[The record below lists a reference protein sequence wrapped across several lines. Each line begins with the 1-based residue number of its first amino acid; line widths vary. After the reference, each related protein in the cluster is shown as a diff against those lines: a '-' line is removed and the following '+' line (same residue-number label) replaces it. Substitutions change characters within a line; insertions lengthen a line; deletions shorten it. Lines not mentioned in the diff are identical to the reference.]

1 MKPILRVIEIV
12 RDWPEEAR
20 RLLAGVVLVCAAIFM
35 FFSWGASTSSRL
47 ADLSSDG
54 VSSVF
59 NAGGATPIS
68 PEIIAELPVGARE
81 AVGPLAGIAESMKS
95 SAEFFTSR
103 LRYGAPQEK
112 SIGAGW
118 NLSWI
123 KNAGRAVKSAAA
135 IIASEFSERT
145 RNLLKPFLSG
155 EGGVF

>member
-20 RLLAGVVLVCAAIFM
+20 RLLAGVILVCAAIFM

-68 PEIIAELPVGARE
+68 PEIIAELPFGARD
-81 AVGPLAGIAESMKS
+81 AVGPLAGIPQSMKS
-95 SAEFFTSR
+95 SAEVFTSR
-103 LRYGAPQEK
+103 LPYVAPQ
-112 SIGAGW
+112 
-118 NLSWI
+118 
-123 KNAGRAVKSAAA
+123 GR
-135 IIASEFSERT
+135 
-145 RNLLKPFLSG
+145 
-155 EGGVF
+155 